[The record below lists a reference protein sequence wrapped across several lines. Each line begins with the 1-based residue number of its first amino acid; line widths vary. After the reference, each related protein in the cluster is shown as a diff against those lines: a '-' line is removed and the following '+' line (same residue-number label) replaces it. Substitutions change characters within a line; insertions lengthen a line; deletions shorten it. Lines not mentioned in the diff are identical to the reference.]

1 MYLATLCEPLVFF
14 RKAYFQKSIE
24 MRIHSAADYPTGS
37 EWNNQRLDIDKQDS
51 NCLYMLSLKWVM
63 KYPWLIRTVF
73 FDPEEQSS
81 AFVVS
86 YSEKKQQYILI
97 KFEQATGHAI
107 WKKALVNGGYGTPTV
122 FRDYVFCLSTH
133 DSLTAFDKKTGMVF
147 IGAGEPPV
155 NGLLCCYSLKKDTVS
170 TPEII
175 QMFYTGNS
183 IEGTQLELTI
193 QTSHAWDSV
202 VIDSSIISSVEKVT
216 ATNVGAHIFGFTIP
230 LKSTNIESCY
240 ALPLDLIRNGK
251 IMTQMI
257 TIELQR
263 TIPLPTKVLLH
274 EYNTTVS
281 AETPF
286 TSGAA
291 LIQMIEQHYGHTMN
305 QKDIRQIIDYLKE
318 QSKWEDADFQTWRL
332 IMKRA
337 LNSPAKNLAE
347 FIRNECKN
355 QGAAP

>member
-1 MYLATLCEPLVFF
+1 
-14 RKAYFQKSIE
+14 
-24 MRIHSAADYPTGS
+24 
-37 EWNNQRLDIDKQDS
+37 
-51 NCLYMLSLKWVM
+51 
-63 KYPWLIRTVF
+63 
-73 FDPEEQSS
+73 
-81 AFVVS
+81 
-86 YSEKKQQYILI
+86 
-97 KFEQATGHAI
+97 
-107 WKKALVNGGYGTPTV
+107 
-122 FRDYVFCLSTH
+122 
-133 DSLTAFDKKTGMVF
+133 
-147 IGAGEPPV
+147 
-155 NGLLCCYSLKKDTVS
+155 
-170 TPEII
+170 
-175 QMFYTGNS
+175 MFYTGNS

-240 ALPLDLIRNGK
+240 ALPLDFIRNGK
-251 IMTQMI
+251 TMTQMI

-286 TSGAA
+286 TSGSA

-355 QGAAP
+355 QGSAP